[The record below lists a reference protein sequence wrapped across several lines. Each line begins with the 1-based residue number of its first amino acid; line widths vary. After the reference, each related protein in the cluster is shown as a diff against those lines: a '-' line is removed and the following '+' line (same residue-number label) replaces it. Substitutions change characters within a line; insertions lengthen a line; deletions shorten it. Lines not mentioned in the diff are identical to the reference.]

1 MRADVAY
8 VSEDKRLYNYMTV
21 AQMIRFTSGF
31 FPMWREDVATALLRR
46 YELPPARKVRHLSK
60 GMRTKL
66 ALLLA
71 IARRPSLLILD
82 EPSEGLDPRGVEQ
95 LLEALV
101 AQCAEG
107 TSVFF
112 SSHQIEEVERISDQV
127 CVIHRGHLAMDA
139 SLDELRQSWRRVDA
153 VLPGGAQPGDFAMQG
168 VERVRTQGQQMS
180 VVASGNLDAIV
191 ARAREAGASTID
203 VTPVGLR
210 EIFLQTIDLERTGN

>member
-1 MRADVAY
+1 
-8 VSEDKRLYNYMTV
+8 
-21 AQMIRFTSGF
+21 
-31 FPMWREDVATALLRR
+31 
-46 YELPPARKVRHLSK
+46 
-60 GMRTKL
+60 
-66 ALLLA
+66 
-71 IARRPSLLILD
+71 
-82 EPSEGLDPRGVEQ
+82 
-95 LLEALV
+95 
-101 AQCAEG
+101 
-107 TSVFF
+107 
-112 SSHQIEEVERISDQV
+112 
-127 CVIHRGHLAMDA
+127 MDA